1 VEPTPELVDA
11 IYREKIL
18 RSRRMTIQKRLEVA
32 AELSDIG
39 RQMMREAIR
48 RENPAASDDEVR
60 QLMRGRLELKRK
72 LDDIP
77 LPESGPKN

>member
-60 QLMRGRLELKRK
+60 QLMVTGL
-72 LDDIP
+72 
-77 LPESGPKN
+77 S